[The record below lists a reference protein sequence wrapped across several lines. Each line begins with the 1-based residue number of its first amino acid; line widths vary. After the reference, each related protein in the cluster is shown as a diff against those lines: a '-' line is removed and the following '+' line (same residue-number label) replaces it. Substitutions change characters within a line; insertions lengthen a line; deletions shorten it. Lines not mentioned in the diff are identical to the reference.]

1 VAKKKKDKG
10 KPANPAKQS
19 RADAVRA
26 AAAQAVQSAAGQA
39 QITRERAQ
47 ELADELT
54 GAATRMRATLDD
66 LRPPTAE
73 DLKRL
78 RAELAAL
85 EERVAALEAKPAGGG
100 GRGGSAARRSDA
112 AAKQTAAAAQR
123 AAAKAAVARRPP
135 KPVPTD

>member
-1 VAKKKKDKG
+1 MAKKKKDKE
-10 KPANPAKQS
+10 KDASRQS
-19 RADAVRA
+19 RAEAVRA

-39 QITRERAQ
+39 QVTRGRAQ

-66 LRPPTAE
+66 LRPPTA
-73 DLKRL
+73 DDVKRL
-78 RAELAAL
+78 RADLARL
-85 EERVAALEAKPAGGG
+85 EERVTALEARPA
-100 GRGGSAARRSDA
+100 RGARGASAARRSDV

-123 AAAKAAVARRPP
+123 AAAKAAAARRGP